1 MSIDEKKSGDER
13 RRRSSDTENK
23 NRRTSRQQSDSQ
35 RRARIQK
42 TDNNRKY
49 SRSNT
54 EKNKNDRTSVNRRK
68 SSSSNRNAKN
78 HRRDNTDN
86 RQLKRVDSRRD
97 KPYDYDENPFFSNSS
112 VKSQVEVRT
121 NRADDF
127 FENKDYKPWDTNDEF
142 NKRNA
147 NSPRVKRKAPSKVSR
162 MTSLKKGVGRVSRSV
177 FSSEGSDE
185 AEDFERGGIAENLK
199 SNKSNKRLL
208 DELNSNKKPLT
219 KRQRKFKSGL
229 LSGIIVLV
237 VLIIGVTLSL
247 TVLFKCEGVEVI
259 GTTRYSSQDIINASN
274 LKYGENIF
282 LADKGDAKKRIEE
295 KYPYIETA
303 EIGFT
308 IPNTITI
315 KVTEATPEYYIQ
327 DSTKFFITS
336 KESKLLEEVT
346 KRELDIPSIIGCKL
360 KNPKVGEIAQV
371 EDDRVI
377 TVLNEVAN
385 SMEIN
390 SVIGIKEIDLT
401 DMSNIELNYEDRI
414 TIVIGMPEHIDYKMR
429 TAMTII
435 STKLTDSDKGRL
447 DCSNLIEGRTDD
459 KDNASYFQPN
469 HFVTEPATQAQTSTE
484 PTGLSQTAT
493 EQQTDIEATQSIIE
507 PTEEYTEFYNEENIY
522 SETEENSNNEQTD
535 IVNVE

>member
-1 MSIDEKKSGDER
+1 MSIDEKNSGNER
-13 RRRSSDTENK
+13 RKRSSNTDNT

-35 RRARIQK
+35 RRARTKRNQ
-42 TDNNRKY
+42 NNKKY
-49 SRSNT
+49 TKSNT
-54 EKNKNDRTSVNRRK
+54 EKNTNDRTSVNRRR
-68 SSSSNRNAKN
+68 SSSSNRTKKDQ
-78 HRRDNTDN
+78 RRDNTDSQ
-86 RQLKRVDSRRD
+86 QLKRVDSRRD

-112 VKSQVEVRT
+112 VKSQVDVRT

-127 FENKDYKPWDTNDEF
+127 FENKNYKPWDTDDEF
-142 NKRNA
+142 NKRNS
-147 NSPRVKRKAPSKVSR
+147 NPPRVKRKAPSKVSR

-185 AEDFERGGIAENLK
+185 SEDFERGGIAENLK
-199 SNKSNKRLL
+199 STRSNKRLL

-219 KRQRKFKSGL
+219 KGQRKFKSIL
-229 LSGIIVLV
+229 LSGVIILIVLV
-237 VLIIGVTLSL
+237 IGVTLSL
-247 TVLFKCEGVEVI
+247 TVLFKCEEVEVL
-259 GTTRYSSQDIINASN
+259 GTTRYSSKDIINASN

-282 LADKGDAKKRIEE
+282 LANKGDAKKRIEE
-295 KYPYIETA
+295 KYPYIEIA
-303 EIGFT
+303 EIGFA

-327 DSTKFFITS
+327 DSTKFFIIS

-377 TVLNEVAN
+377 TVLNEVAD
-385 SMEIN
+385 SMEAN

-429 TAMTII
+429 TAMMII

-469 HFVTEPATQAQTSTE
+469 HFVTEPATQIQAATE
-484 PTGLSQTAT
+484 PTELTQTAT
-493 EQQTDIEATQSIIE
+493 EQQTDIEATQQNIE
-507 PTEEYTEFYNEENIY
+507 PTESYTDFYIEENIS
-522 SETEENSNNEQTD
+522 SETEEYNQSDQID
-535 IVNVE
+535 VVAVE

>member
-1 MSIDEKKSGDER
+1 MSINEKKSGDER
-13 RRRSSDTENK
+13 RRRSSDTGNK
-23 NRRTSRQQSDSQ
+23 NRRTSGQQSDSQ

-42 TDNNRKY
+42 NENNRKY
-49 SRSNT
+49 SKNNT
-54 EKNKNDRTSVNRRK
+54 EKNKNDKTSENRRK
-68 SSSSNRNAKN
+68 SSSSNKN
-78 HRRDNTDN
+78 TKYQRRYNTDS
-86 RQLKRVDSRRD
+86 RQLKRIDSRRD

-142 NKRNA
+142 NKRNS
-147 NSPRVKRKAPSKVSR
+147 NPTRVKRKAPSKVSR

-199 SNKSNKRLL
+199 STKSNKRLL

-219 KRQRKFKSGL
+219 KGQRKFKSVL
-229 LSGIIVLV
+229 LSGVIVLV
-237 VLIIGVTLSL
+237 VLVIGVTLSL

-259 GTTRYSSQDIINASN
+259 GSTRYSSQDIVNASN

-282 LADKGDAKKRIEE
+282 LANKSDAKKRIEE

-303 EIGFT
+303 EIGFA
-308 IPNTITI
+308 IPSTITI
-315 KVTEATPEYYIQ
+315 KLTEATPEYYIQ

-360 KNPKVGEIAQV
+360 KNPKVGEIAQM

-385 SMEIN
+385 SMEAN

-414 TIVIGMPEHIDYKMR
+414 TIVIGMPEYIDYKMR

-435 STKLTDSDKGRL
+435 SNKLTASDTGRL

-469 HFVTEPATQAQTSTE
+469 HFVTEPATQAHTSTE
-484 PTGLSQTAT
+484 PTELSQTVT
-493 EQQTDIEATQSIIE
+493 EQQTDIEATQQIIQ
-507 PTEEYTEFYNEENIY
+507 PTEAYTDFYSEENIY
-522 SETEENSNNEQTD
+522 SETEEYSYNEQTD
-535 IVNVE
+535 IVDAE